1 MELYLGTIVLWAG
14 NYSPRGLLLCNGQ
27 SLNINMYTALY
38 AVIGTSFGGN
48 GSTTFNIPDFRGR
61 VPLGANGVAPGIPIA
76 LGGVTGSA
84 AVNVNSVVGG
94 TVTAAIGAGATA
106 SGSITLATNQLPSH
120 THDIPSLTVNISIP
134 VNSAST
140 LANSTAV
147 PTSSNVLGQGFI
159 ASGLSSAP
167 AKIYGPTPSNTT
179 LSPFSATT
187 TAGTSG
193 STGTGAAIPVNLP
206 VTGTVSIPLA
216 GAVATAANVS
226 VAQPSLGINYLIC
239 VEGLYPSRN

>member
-27 SLNINMYTALY
+27 TLNVNTYTALF

-61 VPLGANGVAPGIPIA
+61 VPLGANGVAPSIPIA
-76 LGGVTGSA
+76 LGGVMGSA
-84 AVNVNSVVGG
+84 AVNVVASVGG
-94 TVTAAIGAGATA
+94 TATGTLTGASAT
-106 SGSITLATNQLPSH
+106 GNITLTSNQLPAH
-120 THDIPSLTVNISIP
+120 THDVPSLIVNISIP
-134 VNSAST
+134 VNNVST
-140 LANSTAV
+140 IANSTAI
-147 PTSSNVLGQGFI
+147 PTTSNILGQGFI

-206 VTGTVSIPLA
+206 VTGTVSIPLT

-226 VAQPSLGINYLIC
+226 VVQPSLGINYLIC
-239 VEGLYPSRN
+239 VEGLFPSRN